1 MNRDQVIKGIAN
13 LRETADFL
21 ASVADILNDKYR
33 EKEPYEKLTDAVHQE
48 GNTVHV
54 VFAKVSGDRSIRH
67 MVIEGDS
74 DASGPTEDNPTARYF
89 VRDKEAGE
97 YRSFYF
103 STVISAFDNSG
114 RLV

>member
-21 ASVADILNDKYR
+21 ASVADILNDKYS
-33 EKEPYEKLTDAVHQE
+33 EKAPYEKLTDAVRQE

-54 VFAKVSGDRSIRH
+54 VFSKVSGDHSIRH
-67 MVIEGDS
+67 MVIEGAPN
-74 DASGPTEDNPTARYF
+74 ASGPTGDNPTARYV
-89 VRDKEAGE
+89 VRDKESSD
-97 YRSFYF
+97 YRSFYY